1 LFLVISICGC
11 NDQKEDP
18 NNQNGEDNTFPTSV
32 PLSAVSLNV
41 SDLIDSDQVGEDH
54 YTEPYTAN
62 DLTGNNIA
70 WNIKEG
76 YFTTFASNTS
86 RFMQS
91 IIRFESNETAQQN
104 IELYK
109 PFLLET
115 NTNFSE
121 EQMEKIGE
129 KSFLIKGERLIN
141 DNLTSVFLLSFTLK
155 NVLVSFQGFGF
166 EKNQIINY
174 AEIVEDNIKEHI

>member
-1 LFLVISICGC
+1 LVISICGC
-11 NDQKEDP
+11 NDQKEEP

-32 PLSAVSLNV
+32 SLSKISLNA

-70 WNIKEG
+70 WDIQEG
-76 YFTTFASNTS
+76 YFATFASNTS
-86 RFMQS
+86 RMMES

-109 PFLLET
+109 PYLLET

-121 EQMEKIGE
+121 DQMEKIGD
-129 KSFLIKGERLIN
+129 KSFLIKGSHLIK
-141 DNLTSVFLLSFTLK
+141 DNLTSVFLLSFTVK

-166 EKNQIINY
+166 EKDQIITY
-174 AEIVEDNIKEHI
+174 AEIVEDNIVEHI